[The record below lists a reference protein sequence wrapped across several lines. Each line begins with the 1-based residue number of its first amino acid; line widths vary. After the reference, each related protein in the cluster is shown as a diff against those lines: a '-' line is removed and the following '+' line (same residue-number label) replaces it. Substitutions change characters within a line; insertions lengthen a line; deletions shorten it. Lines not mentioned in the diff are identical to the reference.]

1 MKQESDNQVSLE
13 TAYRN
18 AADLLKKNEFNL
30 AEQQLSEILKKF
42 PDDPNAL
49 RLSGVSS
56 LEQEKPEVALI
67 PLQKAIRVAP
77 EFLQAHENLA
87 QAWTHL
93 GDLKKAEAC
102 LKKCLEID
110 PSNFTNWK
118 SLGDVLSDQRKDEEA
133 DKAYKNAIS
142 TDKKYLDLQKAMSQV
157 QKGNLGEAE
166 RIYREILSDDP
177 NNVDALR
184 LLALLASRT
193 GAVDQAI
200 NMLENCTKISPDYA
214 SLGKSSQDV

>member
-1 MKQESDNQVSLE
+1 MKKSSDNQVSIE
-13 TAYRN
+13 IAYEN
-18 AADLLKKNEFNL
+18 AANLLEKKEFDL

-42 PDDPNAL
+42 PNDPNAL

-56 LEQEKPEVALI
+56 LEQEKPEIALI
-67 PLQKAIRVAP
+67 PLQKAIKIAP
-77 EFLQAHENLA
+77 EFIQAHENLA
-87 QAWTHL
+87 QAWTEL
-93 GDLKKAEAC
+93 GDLTKAEFC
-102 LKKCLEID
+102 FKKCLELD

-118 SLGDVLSDQRKDEEA
+118 SLGDVLSDQGKDKEA

-142 TDKKYLDLQKAMSQV
+142 TDQKYLDLQKAMGQV

-166 RIYREILSDDP
+166 KIYRNILSDDP

-200 NMLENCTKISPDYA
+200 TMLENCTRIAPDYA
-214 SLGKSSQDV
+214 